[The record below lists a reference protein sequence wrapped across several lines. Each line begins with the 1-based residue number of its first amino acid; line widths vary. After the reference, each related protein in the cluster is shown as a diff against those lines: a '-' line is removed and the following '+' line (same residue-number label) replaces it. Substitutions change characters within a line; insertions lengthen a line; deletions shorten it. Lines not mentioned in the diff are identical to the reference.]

1 MFWGETRVTTVRQ
14 PGNKPEL
21 RSIID
26 VAAEI
31 GLGESDLILYGP
43 HKAKVRLDRSL
54 HTSNRRG
61 KYVVVTSISPTPF
74 GEGKTTMA
82 IGLAQGAWKAG
93 IKSVVA
99 LRQPSLGPSFGIKG
113 GGAGGGMST
122 LEPVEEL
129 NLHFTGDAHAVTAAH
144 NACSAFLDN
153 HLHHGNTLGIDIDSI
168 IWPRVLDMNDRALRE
183 VTVGQG
189 DKNGPVRVD
198 EFEISAASEVMSILS
213 TATSYADLRHR
224 LASIVVGFS
233 HRGDPVTA
241 GDLQVAGAMAAL
253 MRDAL
258 APNLA
263 QTQAGTPAFVHS
275 GPFGNVALGNSSV
288 IADQI
293 ALGLA
298 DMVITEAGFGTDLGF
313 EKFCNVKCR
322 VSGLSP
328 DAAVIVVTIRSLKA
342 HSGLFKVRPG
352 RPLDPEL
359 EHENLEALKT
369 GLPNLIKHIENVR
382 WYGVPAVVAINS
394 YPTDSPREIDWVV
407 GAAHAAG
414 ADLTVVADVY
424 DRGGNGAIDLALAVL
439 AAAERPSSFHHVYE
453 LELPIRDKIER
464 VAKTMY
470 GACGVDYE
478 PQASAA
484 IDRFEQAGFGR
495 LPICI
500 AKTQYSL
507 SGNSKLLARPEH
519 FRIAIR
525 DARLYAGAGYI
536 VPIAGDIMLMPGLG
550 THPSGSKI
558 DLLPD
563 GTIVGMS

>member
-1 MFWGETRVTTVRQ
+1 MTCETVDRL
-14 PGNKPEL
+14 KL
-21 RSIID
+21 RPIVD
-26 VAAEI
+26 VAGEI
-31 GLGESDLILYGP
+31 GLQESDLTLYGP
-43 HKAKVRLDRSL
+43 YKAKVRFDQHR
-54 HTSNRRG
+54 HAGDRRG

-74 GEGKTTMA
+74 GEGKTTMS
-82 IGLAQGAWKAG
+82 IGLAEGAWKAG
-93 IKSVVA
+93 IKAVVA

-122 LEPVEEL
+122 LEPADEL

-153 HLHHGNTLGIDIDSI
+153 QLHHGNSLGIDPGSI
-168 IWPRVLDMNDRALRE
+168 IWPRVLDMNDRALRQ
-183 VTVGQG
+183 VTIGQG
-189 DKNGPVRVD
+189 DKNGPVRD
-198 EFEISAASEVMSILS
+198 SEFEITAASEVMSILS
-213 TATSYADLRHR
+213 TSTSYADLRHR
-224 LASIVVGFS
+224 LASIVVGFTYD
-233 HRGDPVTA
+233 GKPVTTD
-241 GDLQVAGAMAAL
+241 DLQVAGAMAAL

-258 APNLA
+258 APNLV
-263 QTQAGTPAFVHS
+263 QTQDGTPAFVHS

-322 VSGLSP
+322 ISGLAP

-342 HSGLFKVRPG
+342 HSGQFRVRPG

-359 EHENLEALKT
+359 EHENLEALAV
-369 GLPNLIKHIENVR
+369 GLPNLVKHIENVR

-394 YPTDSPREIDWVV
+394 YPTDSSREIDLVAD
-407 GAAHAAG
+407 AAREAG
-414 ADLTVVADVY
+414 ADMTVVADVF

-439 AAAERPSSFHHVYE
+439 AAAERTTTFHHLYE
-453 LELPIRDKIER
+453 LDMSIREKIER

-478 PQASAA
+478 PLAVEQ
-484 IDRFEQAGFGR
+484 IDRFEQAGFGTV
-495 LPICI
+495 PICM

-507 SGNSKLLARPEH
+507 SGDPKLLARPEH
-519 FRIAIR
+519 FRINIR

-536 VPIAGDIMLMPGLG
+536 VPIVGDIMLMPGLG
-550 THPSGSKI
+550 KTPSGQNI

-563 GTIVGMS
+563 GTIVGMA

>member
-1 MFWGETRVTTVRQ
+1 
-14 PGNKPEL
+14 
-21 RSIID
+21 
-26 VAAEI
+26 
-31 GLGESDLILYGP
+31 
-43 HKAKVRLDRSL
+43 
-54 HTSNRRG
+54 
-61 KYVVVTSISPTPF
+61 
-74 GEGKTTMA
+74 
-82 IGLAQGAWKAG
+82 
-93 IKSVVA
+93 
-99 LRQPSLGPSFGIKG
+99 
-113 GGAGGGMST
+113 
-122 LEPVEEL
+122 
-129 NLHFTGDAHAVTAAH
+129 
-144 NACSAFLDN
+144 
-153 HLHHGNTLGIDIDSI
+153 
-168 IWPRVLDMNDRALRE
+168 MNDRALRQ

-189 DKNGPVRVD
+189 DKNGPARD
-198 EFEISAASEVMSILS
+198 GEFEITAASEVMSILS
-213 TATSYADLRHR
+213 TSTSYADLRQR
-224 LASIVVGFS
+224 LANIVVGFT
-233 HRGDPVTA
+233 HDGKPVSA

-258 APNLA
+258 APNFV
-263 QTQAGTPAFVHS
+263 QTQDGTPAFVHS

-322 VSGLSP
+322 ISGLAP

-359 EHENLEALKT
+359 EHENLEALAI
-369 GLPNLIKHIENVR
+369 GLPNLVKHIENVR

-394 YPTDSPREIDWVV
+394 YPTDSSREIDLVAD
-407 GAAHAAG
+407 AARGAG
-414 ADLTVVADVY
+414 ADMTVVADVY

-439 AAAERPSSFHHVYE
+439 AAAERPSSFHQLYA
-453 LELPIRDKIER
+453 LDLPIREKIER

-478 PQASAA
+478 PLANEQ
-484 IDRFEQAGFGR
+484 IDRFEGAGFGTV
-495 LPICI
+495 PVCM

-507 SGNSKLLARPEH
+507 SGDPRLLARPEH
-519 FRIAIR
+519 FRITIR

-536 VPIAGDIMLMPGLG
+536 VPIVGNIMLMPGLG
-550 THPSGSKI
+550 KTPSGQHF

-563 GTIVGMS
+563 GTIIGMA